1 MTASIAD
8 VVKQQHP
15 YVAKLQAALPH
26 CYFIESVSDGWKGT
40 ITKRTV
46 AWDILRCGLGYK
58 MPLTSIMTLVEVFK
72 ITTEPQ
78 TIPIQFSKG
87 KSLT

>member
-46 AWDILRCGLGYK
+46 AWDIL
-58 MPLTSIMTLVEVFK
+58 
-72 ITTEPQ
+72 
-78 TIPIQFSKG
+78 
-87 KSLT
+87 